1 VTNPRVDDLDVNRHV
16 AETGSRL
23 HARLAEV
30 SSQLRQSLEEDIPE
44 LRAGAGLLES
54 VEKITGSDR
63 THLQASCSGGIL
75 AAMTAQHLTATGQGD
90 RLASLTL
97 MVTVLDQR
105 KAGFAAAAIDEQAAN
120 IATALSA
127 RKGYLNNGVDQD
139 HSRAGRS
146 LRRSHG

>member
-1 VTNPRVDDLDVNRHV
+1 MTNPRVDDLDVNRHV

-90 RLASLTL
+90 RLASL
-97 MVTVLDQR
+97 
-105 KAGFAAAAIDEQAAN
+105 
-120 IATALSA
+120 
-127 RKGYLNNGVDQD
+127 
-139 HSRAGRS
+139 
-146 LRRSHG
+146 